1 MKHIELLTVE
11 LQSSYGT
18 QLYNKMIKLLEQETK
33 KDFLIL
39 SQKNGR
45 AKVLKE
51 VRQET
56 KMKKQEL
63 YTYELDAVLLVEI
76 IGKKAE
82 TLYKEANGYL
92 KSLEN
97 NPNKAQIR
105 DILYYGIEKIL
116 RNDIKQYII

>member
-82 TLYKEANGYL
+82 ILYKEANEYL

-97 NPNKAQIR
+97 IPNKAQIR

-116 RNDIKQYII
+116 RNDIKQYIV